1 MNLFFIFLF
10 FRFITR
16 ENIIAKIKGF
26 DHALA
31 IIGGMMSFD
40 DIAKLKSEWA
50 LMKTGEDYDALKEK
64 ITKILKEGFK
74 EETISVI
81 YEDSKRLKNRDSN
94 DIVRH

>member
-1 MNLFFIFLF
+1 
-10 FRFITR
+10 
-16 ENIIAKIKGF
+16 
-26 DHALA
+26 
-31 IIGGMMSFD
+31 MSFD